1 MSASSKPTRSTFTPA
16 RHPDVLP
23 GLGKVSAVLG
33 EGGVAWVYEVFNGRL
48 CVYRAVKILKR
59 GMSPQI
65 RSRFEHEARIFPNLV
80 HPHIIRVFSV
90 GEIGGLPYIEMER
103 FHGVSLDILLTE
115 CGRLPY
121 RVVLAIALL
130 VCDALQFA
138 HTRELTL
145 NGKRCRG
152 VLHRDL
158 KPANIMIGENG
169 SVKLTDFGA
178 ARPADSRLPFS
189 ERTLFG
195 SLQYVAPEDM
205 RGEALDVRTDI
216 YSLGCVLYEALVGGR
231 VFPQTDIEELVQAR
245 MANRYQSLERD
256 RRGGPRDL
264 RRVVEKCLNES
275 PAERFESAA
284 TVEALLL
291 ELAERH
297 LEDTPE
303 REVKAYLDALGRPTP
318 TTRQRITRAIA
329 KLVTNGR

>member
-1 MSASSKPTRSTFTPA
+1 MSSSPRPTRSTFTPA

-48 CVYRAVKILKR
+48 CVYRAVKVLKR
-59 GMSPQI
+59 GMSLQI
-65 RSRFEHEARIFPNLV
+65 RRRFEHEASIFPCLI

-90 GEIGGLPYIEMER
+90 GEIDGLPYIEMER

-121 RVVLAIALL
+121 RVVLAVGLL
-130 VCDALQFA
+130 VCDALRFA
-138 HTRELTL
+138 HTRELTI
-145 NGKRCRG
+145 NGKPCRG

-178 ARPADSRLPFS
+178 ARPADSPVPFP

-216 YSLGCVLYEALVGGR
+216 YSLGCVLYETLTGDR
-231 VFPQTDIEELVQAR
+231 VFAQTDLEALVQAR
-245 MANRYQSLERD
+245 MANRYAPLERD
-256 RRGGPRDL
+256 RRGGPREL
-264 RRVVEKCLNES
+264 RRLVEKCLSES
-275 PAERFESAA
+275 PADRFESAA

-297 LEDTPE
+297 LHETPE
-303 REVKAYLDALGRPTP
+303 REIKAYIDGLGQPAP
-318 TTRQRITRAIA
+318 TTRERITRVFSRLITD
-329 KLVTNGR
+329 K